1 LAISKIEYED
11 GQQLVVG
18 MENAFSVYTNNRAFF
33 MQPLMGDDVIKTNN
47 YKIIYII
54 YLRFLNGFML

>member
-33 MQPLMGDDVIKTNN
+33 MQPLAGECVKSPI
-47 YKIIYII
+47 
-54 YLRFLNGFML
+54 